1 MPYAKNN
8 DLDKAVKNATMGWN
22 NFLANI
28 PNFKQMLVL
37 WQWCLVI
44 VINTTR

>member
-28 PNFKQMLVL
+28 PNLKKNVWFDDSDV
-37 WQWCLVI
+37 
-44 VINTTR
+44 